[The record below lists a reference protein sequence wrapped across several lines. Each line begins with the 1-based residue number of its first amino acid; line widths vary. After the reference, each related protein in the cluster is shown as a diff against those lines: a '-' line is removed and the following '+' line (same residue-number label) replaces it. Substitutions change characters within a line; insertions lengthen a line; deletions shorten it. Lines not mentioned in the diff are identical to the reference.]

1 MRASGDVCA
10 YEQFVMKKK
19 KKKDQPV
26 VELGR
31 EGPRTPGK
39 TGPFTEAAPGS
50 GDRAAALG
58 CLRCHLISCYVPHG
72 FNFHVL

>member
-1 MRASGDVCA
+1 MPVFMQASGDVCA

-19 KKKDQPV
+19 KKDQPM

-31 EGPRTPGK
+31 EGPRIPGK
-39 TGPFTEAAPGS
+39 RGPFTEAAPGS

-58 CLRCHLISCYVPHG
+58 CLRYHLISR
-72 FNFHVL
+72 